1 MSVEG
6 RLGELGISLPAV
18 AAPVG
23 AYVPTVVSGK
33 LLFVS
38 GQLPW
43 QGGEVAFA
51 GKVGADLEVAQ
62 AALAAR
68 MAVINALAA
77 IKGQLGSLDG
87 VARIIRLEVFVNSAA
102 GFTSQAQVANGASEL
117 LGEVFGAAGQHS
129 RLAVGVAE
137 LPLNAAVELALTVEI
152 R

>member
-1 MSVEG
+1 MSAEG
-6 RLGELGISLPAV
+6 KLAELGVSLPAV

-23 AYVPTVVSGK
+23 VYVPTVVCGK

-43 QGGEVAFA
+43 QSGEVVFS

-77 IKGQLGSLDG
+77 IKGRLGSLAG